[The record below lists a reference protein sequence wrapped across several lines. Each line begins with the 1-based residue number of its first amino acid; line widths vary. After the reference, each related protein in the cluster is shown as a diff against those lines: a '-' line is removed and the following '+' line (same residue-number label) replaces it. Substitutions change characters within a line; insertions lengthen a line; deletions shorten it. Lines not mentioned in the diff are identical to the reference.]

1 MSASPRSNTR
11 NFLTPTEGGNMSNH
25 EWDNAGRYVRN
36 AADQSIV
43 AEVIGP
49 RTADAVDK
57 ARLMAAAPRLLEAL
71 QQAVQQ
77 IPELANVPG
86 IQSAIAKA
94 TGQ

>member
-1 MSASPRSNTR
+1 MNK
-11 NFLTPTEGGNMSNH
+11 H
-25 EWDNAGRYVRN
+25 DWDNAGRYVRN
-36 AADQSIV
+36 IADQSIV

>member
-1 MSASPRSNTR
+1 MSATPRWNTR
-11 NFLTPTEGGNMSNH
+11 LFLTPTEGGNMSNH

-36 AADQSIV
+36 VADQSIV

>member
-1 MSASPRSNTR
+1 
-11 NFLTPTEGGNMSNH
+11 MSNH

-36 AADQSIV
+36 VADQSIV